1 MSACRLASLNRRAA
15 QGVLLGLILSL
26 TSALAQLPP
35 ASPAEAGLSA
45 ERLERLSLSLQSVVD
60 EQKAAGRGRSG
71 RTAGEARTTRPIGSI
86 PGSRWSAS

>member
-45 ERLERLSLSLQSVVD
+45 ERLERLSLYL
-60 EQKAAGRGRSG
+60 
-71 RTAGEARTTRPIGSI
+71 
-86 PGSRWSAS
+86 

>member
-45 ERLERLSLSLQSVVD
+45 ERLERLSLYLQSVVD
-60 EQKAAGRGRSG
+60 EQKAAGRDDRVVRLGG
-71 RTAGEARTTRPIGSI
+71 AYHTTYWVDPREY
-86 PGSRWSAS
+86 RWSAS